1 MAEFYGFP
9 HWILTALVMIIALG
23 IVLQTQ
29 TFSYSI
35 RRLHTGWIRTVE
47 NAMEFSILIMLFVFA
62 ALLAQVQ
69 YALFCEF
76 IALSAYHIYRQ
87 MVFLLST
94 VISITVAVETE
105 KIWPFFTVCAAVVL
119 LPITEK
125 ITGTVYPV
133 FFLFSILFFMMR
145 SIHISLIR
153 QREIR
158 TQISSMSIKE
168 TIDTLNT
175 GLLFF
180 RSDGSIIL
188 CNNRMNMLAQQ
199 ITGQVLQNGRVFQM
213 LLEYGILFDGCT
225 REVLSGQQVFRL
237 PDSSVWSISLH
248 DIYIKHKK
256 LILMTADDVTER
268 WDAMMLL
275 DYQNQMLEK
284 RGEELRQTIEQLQ
297 TICEAEEIARSKG
310 RVHDIL
316 GQRISL
322 LLRAMRDNQQ
332 PDETLLMDFI
342 HNLPTALREEEMQ
355 SPAHRLKMLKE
366 TFQGMD
372 VSVEIQGEL
381 PEDIEVAYNFAEI
394 AVECVTNAVRHGYAT
409 RVQLHFFQNSCWRMT
424 VMDNGIP
431 PVEPIREGGGISEM
445 RRRIDRLG
453 GTLELYTVPRF
464 SIQIFVP
471 KEEVQICSKF
481 L

>member
-1 MAEFYGFP
+1 
-9 HWILTALVMIIALG
+9 MIRSLHIC
-23 IVLQTQ
+23 IVRHQ
-29 TFSYSI
+29 
-35 RRLHTGWIRTVE
+35 
-47 NAMEFSILIMLFVFA
+47 
-62 ALLAQVQ
+62 
-69 YALFCEF
+69 
-76 IALSAYHIYRQ
+76 
-87 MVFLLST
+87 
-94 VISITVAVETE
+94 
-105 KIWPFFTVCAAVVL
+105 
-119 LPITEK
+119 
-125 ITGTVYPV
+125 
-133 FFLFSILFFMMR
+133 
-145 SIHISLIR
+145 
-153 QREIR
+153 EIR
-158 TQISSMSIKE
+158 TQISTMSIKE
-168 TIDTLNT
+168 TIDILNT